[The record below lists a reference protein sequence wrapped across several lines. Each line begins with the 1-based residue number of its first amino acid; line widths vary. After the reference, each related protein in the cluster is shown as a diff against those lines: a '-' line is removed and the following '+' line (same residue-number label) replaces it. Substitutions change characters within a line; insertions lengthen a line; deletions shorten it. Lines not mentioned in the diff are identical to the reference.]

1 MDQYERSILSLPRKH
16 LCWKECDRNL
26 LHSESQ
32 RLGAI
37 HKRALLRHTDCTAP
51 HVAEEEEDEE
61 AAGNLKEVVEEEDIT
76 PVM

>member
-1 MDQYERSILSLPRKH
+1 MLNH
-16 LCWKECDRNL
+16 
-26 LHSESQ
+26 

-51 HVAEEEEDEE
+51 HVAEEEEE
-61 AAGNLKEVVEEEDIT
+61 AAGNLQAVEEEDIT